1 MRAFNHLA
9 LPAQQSAAVLHQS
22 RNGYAP
28 QPFSTHPVGRI
39 ANRDCDEAKDWRY
52 ILGCYLAGWKEVDP
66 DKIVAATAPDY
77 CFDDPL
83 VGQFSQKSLPTYF
96 RHLHARFVPTGAPGG
111 REYTFCFHGPIDE
124 PPHRSQRHYIREAPA
139 LGLTGVTTITIEE
152 RGVVAER
159 VAYDLNLAS
168 DMLRR
173 QQGHEHAPATTF
185 EGRSLAAVP

>member
-22 RNGYAP
+22 RNGYAH
-28 QPFSTHPVGRI
+28 QPFSTYPVGRI
-39 ANRDCDEAKDWRY
+39 ANRDCDEAKDWGY
-52 ILGCYLAGWKEVDP
+52 ILGCYLAGWNEVDP

-83 VGQFSQKSLPTYF
+83 VGQFSKKSLPIYF

-111 REYTFCFHGPIDE
+111 REYTFCFHGPIDD
-124 PPHRSQRHYIREAPA
+124 PPHRGERHYIREAPA
-139 LGLTGVTTITIEE
+139 LGLTGVTTITIGE

-168 DMLRR
+168 DVLRR
-173 QQGHEHAPATTF
+173 QQAHEHAGQPHLQA
-185 EGRSLAAVP
+185 EVSRPVP